1 MKALQRLCARQQP
14 AASTSEVFGYRG
26 AILTVGI
33 DGATCMRASE
43 TAGGCCGCSTKALG
57 VLLYE
62 QFELHVSHWK
72 SAVAVVA
79 VVAEVR

>member
-1 MKALQRLCARQQP
+1 MKQLEVVVAVVQRRWECW
-14 AASTSEVFGYRG
+14 
-26 AILTVGI
+26 
-33 DGATCMRASE
+33 
-43 TAGGCCGCSTKALG
+43 
-57 VLLYE
+57 LYE